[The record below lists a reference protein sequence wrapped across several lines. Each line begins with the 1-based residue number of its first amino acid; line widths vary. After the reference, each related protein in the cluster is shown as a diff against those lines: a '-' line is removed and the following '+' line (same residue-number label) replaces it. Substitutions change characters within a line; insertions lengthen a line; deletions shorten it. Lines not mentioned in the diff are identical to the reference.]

1 MLVIY
6 ITAYY
11 HNELLYLGTL
21 YQPQFK
27 DGLKQIEIEQGFIN
41 IPTKIKVD
49 KVQKALIKWYRIQA
63 EKALITRTEYFLQIM
78 NLKCNTVRL
87 INSKCKWGT
96 CDAKGNLSF
105 NWRIIMLPHKIIDYI
120 VVHEITH
127 LIEMNHS
134 KAFWEI
140 VQAIIS
146 DYKPKRQLLKDS
158 NYILELFR

>member
-1 MLVIY
+1 MINADNIIRNNRKLLTLTISNDGKLLIKAPTNMPEQTILNFVRQKQSWIESKQRMILNARNLHHSILSY
-6 ITAYY
+6 
-11 HNELLYLGTL
+11 NELLYLGTL

-87 INSKCKWGT
+87 IMQV
-96 CDAKGNLSF
+96 GNL
-105 NWRIIMLPHKIIDYI
+105 
-120 VVHEITH
+120 
-127 LIEMNHS
+127 
-134 KAFWEI
+134 
-140 VQAIIS
+140 
-146 DYKPKRQLLKDS
+146 
-158 NYILELFR
+158 